1 MRVLTEVVIGEVVIE
16 DTGGAWI
23 GLIVAWILAGIQL
36 VLFIAALISVLASK
50 RYTGGGKF
58 LWAVV
63 VFALPLLGPIGWF
76 VAGRNAQI
84 RTSTP

>member
-1 MRVLTEVVIGEVVIE
+1 MIE

-23 GLIVAWILAGIQL
+23 GLIVVWILAGIQL
-36 VLFIAALISVLASK
+36 VLFIAAFISVLASK

-58 LWAVV
+58 LWVVV

-84 RTSTP
+84 RTAAT